1 VEVLA
6 AIIDDLDIR
15 VVEESTLDSVFHNI
29 NIAIAFFRYCFGV
42 IKVKRSVDFS

>member
-15 VVEESTLDSVFHNI
+15 VVEESTLDS
-29 NIAIAFFRYCFGV
+29 AMLPLRYASKIV
-42 IKVKRSVDFS
+42 YYLPRSQH